1 MKQRNSLALI
11 LKNGIELNS
20 SGTTGSQKKIY
31 QSPSKLKN
39 ANKVSRECQEI
50 SSKSKIYTV
59 CKMEHAGGL
68 LAQTLPAFEVG
79 AGIDIDKF
87 NAYKFCK
94 KITNYTHTHL
104 TPSHAKAIRLT
115 KSFSNIDLKGIWI
128 TCGSEPVE
136 WNLIIDFVKKG
147 CNFMVN
153 WGMTEVGPCA
163 INTVF
168 KNLESVLEYKKRAIN
183 GTLMGDRTYCDTK
196 IKNNTLHVKGNISVF
211 EDNWFNTKDIVT
223 LNEKKEFYIQ
233 GRSKLS

>member
-1 MKQRNSLALI
+1 MKQRNSLTLI
-11 LKNGIELNS
+11 LKDGIELNS

-39 ANKVSRECQEI
+39 SNKVSRECQEI

-79 AGIDIDKF
+79 ADVDIEKF

-94 KITNYTHTHL
+94 KITSYTPTHL

-115 KSFSNIDLKGIWI
+115 KSFNDINLKGIWI

-147 CNFMVN
+147 CIFMVN
-153 WGMTEVGPCA
+153 WGMTEIGPCA

-168 KNLESVLEYKKRAIN
+168 KNIETVIEYKKRSLK
-183 GTLMGDRTYCDTK
+183 GTLIGDRIYCDAK
-196 IKNNTLHVKGNISVF
+196 IQNNTLHVKGNISVYN
-211 EDNWFNTKDIVT
+211 DNWFDTKDIVKF
-223 LNEKKEFYIQ
+223 NEKKEFYIQ
-233 GRSKLS
+233 GRSL

>member
-11 LKNGIELNS
+11 LKNGIELSS
-20 SGTTGSQKKIY
+20 SGTTGSPKKIY

-39 ANKVSRECQEI
+39 SNKVARECQKI

-59 CKMEHAGGL
+59 CKMQHAGGL

-79 AGIDIDKF
+79 ADIDIEEF

-104 TPSHAKAIRLT
+104 TPNHAKAIRLT
-115 KSFSNIDLKGIWI
+115 KSFKNIDLNGIWV

-136 WNLIIDFVKKG
+136 WDLIIDFVKKG

-153 WGMTEVGPCA
+153 WGMTEIGPCA

-168 KNLESVLEYKKRAIN
+168 KNLESVLDYKERAIN
-183 GTLMGDRTYCDTK
+183 GTLIGDKTYCDTK
-196 IKNNTLHVKGNISVF
+196 IRNNKLYVKGSISVF
-211 EDNWFNTKDIVT
+211 NDKWFDTKDIVA
-223 LNEKKEFYIQ
+223 LNKNKEFYIQ
-233 GRSKLS
+233 GRSK

>member
-1 MKQRNSLALI
+1 MKQKNSLALI
-11 LKNGIELNS
+11 LKNGIELSS
-20 SGTTGSQKKIY
+20 SGTTGPPKQIY
-31 QSPSKLKN
+31 QSPTKLKN
-39 ANKVSRECQEI
+39 ANKVARECQKI

-68 LAQTLPAFEVG
+68 LAQTLPAFEIG
-79 AGIDIDKF
+79 ADIDIEKF

-115 KSFSNIDLKGIWI
+115 KSFKNINLKGVWI

-136 WNLIIDFVKKG
+136 WGLIIDFVKKG

-153 WGMTEVGPCA
+153 WGMTEIGPCA

-168 KNLESVLEYKKRAIN
+168 KNIETVIEYKKRSLK
-183 GTLMGDRTYCDTK
+183 GTLIGDRIYCDTK
-196 IKNNTLHVKGNISVF
+196 IQNNTLHVKGKISVY
-211 EDNWFNTKDIVT
+211 NNSWFNTKDIVKF
-223 LNEKKEFYIQ
+223 NEKKEIYIQ
-233 GRSKLS
+233 GRSL

>member
-79 AGIDIDKF
+79 ADIDIDKF

-183 GTLMGDRTYCDTK
+183 GTLMGHRTYCDTK

-223 LNEKKEFYIQ
+223 LNKKKEFYIQ

>member
-11 LKNGIELNS
+11 LKNGIELSS
-20 SGTTGSQKKIY
+20 SGTTGSPKKIY

-39 ANKVSRECQEI
+39 SNKVARECQKI

-59 CKMEHAGGL
+59 CKMQHAGGL

-79 AGIDIDKF
+79 ADIDIEEF

-104 TPSHAKAIRLT
+104 TPNHAKAIRLT
-115 KSFSNIDLKGIWI
+115 KSFKNIDLNGIWV

-136 WNLIIDFVKKG
+136 WDLIIDFVKKG

-153 WGMTEVGPCA
+153 WGMTEIGPCA

-168 KNLESVLEYKKRAIN
+168 KNLESVLDYKERSIN
-183 GTLMGDRTYCDTK
+183 GTLIGDKTYCDTK
-196 IKNNTLHVKGNISVF
+196 IRNNKLYVKGSISVF
-211 EDNWFNTKDIVT
+211 NDKWFDTKDIVA
-223 LNEKKEFYIQ
+223 LNKNKEFYIQ
-233 GRSKLS
+233 GRSK

>member
-11 LKNGIELNS
+11 LKNGIELSS
-20 SGTTGSQKKIY
+20 SGTTGSPKQIY

-39 ANKVSRECQEI
+39 ANKVARECQKI

-79 AGIDIDKF
+79 ADIDIEEF

-104 TPSHAKAIRLT
+104 TPNHAKAIRLT
-115 KSFSNIDLKGIWI
+115 KSFKNINLNGIWV

-136 WNLIIDFVKKG
+136 WDLIIDFIKKG
-147 CNFMVN
+147 CKFMVN
-153 WGMTEVGPCA
+153 WGMTEIGPCA

-168 KNLESVLEYKKRAIN
+168 KNLESVLDYKERAIN
-183 GTLMGDRTYCDTK
+183 GTLIGDKTYCDTK
-196 IKNNTLHVKGNISVF
+196 IRNNKLYVKGSISVF
-211 EDNWFNTKDIVT
+211 NDKWFDTKDIVA
-223 LNEKKEFYIQ
+223 LNKNKEFYIQ
-233 GRSKLS
+233 GRSK

>member
-11 LKNGIELNS
+11 LKKGIELSS
-20 SGTTGSQKKIY
+20 SGTTGSPKKIY

-39 ANKVSRECQEI
+39 ANKVARECQKI

-59 CKMEHAGGL
+59 CKMQHAGGL

-79 AGIDIDKF
+79 ADIDIEEF

-104 TPSHAKAIRLT
+104 TPNHAKAIRLT
-115 KSFSNIDLKGIWI
+115 KSFKNIDLNGIWV

-136 WNLIIDFVKKG
+136 WDLIIDFVKKG

-153 WGMTEVGPCA
+153 WGMTEIGPCA

-168 KNLESVLEYKKRAIN
+168 KNLESVLDYKERAIN
-183 GTLMGDRTYCDTK
+183 GTLIGDKTYCDTK
-196 IKNNTLHVKGNISVF
+196 IKNNKLYVKGNISVF
-211 EDNWFNTKDIVT
+211 NDKWFDTKDIVA
-223 LNEKKEFYIQ
+223 LNKNKEFYIQ
-233 GRSKLS
+233 GRSK

>member
-11 LKNGIELNS
+11 LKNGIELSS
-20 SGTTGSQKKIY
+20 SGTTGSPKQIY

-39 ANKVSRECQEI
+39 ANKVARECQKI

-79 AGIDIDKF
+79 ADIDIEEF

-104 TPSHAKAIRLT
+104 TPNHAKAIRLT
-115 KSFSNIDLKGIWI
+115 KSFKNINLNGIWV

-136 WNLIIDFVKKG
+136 WDLIIDFVKKG
-147 CNFMVN
+147 CKFMVN
-153 WGMTEVGPCA
+153 WGMTEIGPCA

-168 KNLESVLEYKKRAIN
+168 KNLESVLDYKERAIN
-183 GTLMGDRTYCDTK
+183 GTLIGDKTYCDTK
-196 IKNNTLHVKGNISVF
+196 IRNNKLYVKGSISVF
-211 EDNWFNTKDIVT
+211 NDKWFDTKDIVA
-223 LNEKKEFYIQ
+223 LNKNKEFYIQ
-233 GRSKLS
+233 GRSK

>member
-11 LKNGIELNS
+11 LKNGIELSS
-20 SGTTGSQKKIY
+20 SGTTGSPKKIY

-39 ANKVSRECQEI
+39 ANKVARECQKI

-59 CKMEHAGGL
+59 CKMQHAGGL

-79 AGIDIDKF
+79 ADIDIEEF

-94 KITNYTHTHL
+94 KITKYTHTHL
-104 TPSHAKAIRLT
+104 TPNHAKAIRLT
-115 KSFSNIDLKGIWI
+115 KSFKNIDLNGIWV

-136 WNLIIDFVKKG
+136 WDLIIDFVKKG

-153 WGMTEVGPCA
+153 WGMTEIGPCA

-168 KNLESVLEYKKRAIN
+168 KNLESVLDYKERAIN
-183 GTLMGDRTYCDTK
+183 GTLIGDKTYCDTK
-196 IKNNTLHVKGNISVF
+196 IRNNKLYVKGNISVF
-211 EDNWFNTKDIVT
+211 DDKWFDTKDIVA
-223 LNEKKEFYIQ
+223 LNKNKEFYIQ
-233 GRSKLS
+233 GRSK

>member
-11 LKNGIELNS
+11 LKNGIELSS
-20 SGTTGSQKKIY
+20 SGTTGSPKQIY

-39 ANKVSRECQEI
+39 ANKVARECQKI

-79 AGIDIDKF
+79 ADIDIEEF

-104 TPSHAKAIRLT
+104 TPNHAKAIRLT
-115 KSFSNIDLKGIWI
+115 KSFKNINLNGIWV

-136 WNLIIDFVKKG
+136 WDLIIDFVKKG
-147 CNFMVN
+147 CKFMVN
-153 WGMTEVGPCA
+153 WGMTEIGPCA

-168 KNLESVLEYKKRAIN
+168 KDLESVLDYKERAIN
-183 GTLMGDRTYCDTK
+183 GTLIGDKTYCDTK
-196 IKNNTLHVKGNISVF
+196 IRNNKLYVKGSISVF
-211 EDNWFNTKDIVT
+211 NDKWFDTKDIVA
-223 LNEKKEFYIQ
+223 LNKNKEFYIQ
-233 GRSKLS
+233 GRSK

>member
-11 LKNGIELNS
+11 LKNGIELSS
-20 SGTTGSQKKIY
+20 SGTTGSPKKIY

-39 ANKVSRECQEI
+39 ANKVARECQKI

-59 CKMEHAGGL
+59 CKMQHAGGL

-79 AGIDIDKF
+79 ANIDIEEF

-104 TPSHAKAIRLT
+104 TPNHAKAIRLT
-115 KSFSNIDLKGIWI
+115 KSFKDIDLNGIWV

-136 WNLIIDFVKKG
+136 WDLIIDFIKKG

-153 WGMTEVGPCA
+153 WGMTEIGPCA

-168 KNLESVLEYKKRAIN
+168 KNLESVLDYKERAIN
-183 GTLMGDRTYCDTK
+183 GTLIGDKTYCDTK
-196 IKNNTLHVKGNISVF
+196 IINNKLYVKGSISVF
-211 EDNWFNTKDIVT
+211 NDKWFDTKDIVA
-223 LNEKKEFYIQ
+223 LNKNKEFYIQ
-233 GRSKLS
+233 GRSK

>member
-11 LKNGIELNS
+11 LKNGIELSS
-20 SGTTGSQKKIY
+20 SGTTGSPKQIY

-39 ANKVSRECQEI
+39 ANKVARECQKI

-59 CKMEHAGGL
+59 CKIEHAGGL

-79 AGIDIDKF
+79 ADIDIEEF

-104 TPSHAKAIRLT
+104 TPNHAKAIRLT
-115 KSFSNIDLKGIWI
+115 KSFKNINLNGIWV

-136 WNLIIDFVKKG
+136 WDLIIDFVKKG
-147 CNFMVN
+147 CKFMVN
-153 WGMTEVGPCA
+153 WGMTEIGPCA

-183 GTLMGDRTYCDTK
+183 GTLMGDKTYCDTK
-196 IKNNTLHVKGNISVF
+196 IENNTLHVKGNISVF
-211 EDNWFNTKDIVT
+211 KDRWFDTKDIVA
-223 LNEKKEFYIQ
+223 LNKKKEFYIQ
-233 GRSKLS
+233 GRSK

>member
-1 MKQRNSLALI
+1 MKQKNSLALI
-11 LKNGIELNS
+11 LKNGIELS
-20 SGTTGSQKKIY
+20 TSGTTGLPKKIY

-39 ANKVSRECQEI
+39 ANKVSRDCQKI

-68 LAQTLPAFEVG
+68 LSQTLPAFEIG
-79 AGIDIDKF
+79 ANIDIEKF

-94 KITNYTHTHL
+94 KINNYTHTHL
-104 TPSHAKAIRLT
+104 TPNHAKAIRLT
-115 KSFSNIDLKGIWI
+115 KSFKNIDLKGVWI

-136 WNLIIDFVKKG
+136 WDLIIDFVKKG

-153 WGMTEVGPCA
+153 WGMTEIGPCA

-183 GTLMGDRTYCDTK
+183 GTLMGDKTYCDTK
-196 IKNNTLHVKGNISVF
+196 IENNTLHVKGNISVF
-211 EDNWFNTKDIVT
+211 KDRWFDTKDIV
-223 LNEKKEFYIQ
+223 EKKKKKEFYIQ
-233 GRSKLS
+233 GRSK

>member
-11 LKNGIELNS
+11 LKNGIELSS
-20 SGTTGSQKKIY
+20 SGTTGSPKKIY

-39 ANKVSRECQEI
+39 ANKVARECQKI

-59 CKMEHAGGL
+59 CKMQHAGGL

-79 AGIDIDKF
+79 ADIDIEEF

-104 TPSHAKAIRLT
+104 TPNHAKAIRLT
-115 KSFSNIDLKGIWI
+115 KSFKNIDLNGIWV

-136 WNLIIDFVKKG
+136 WDLIIDFVKKG

-153 WGMTEVGPCA
+153 WGMTEIGPCA

-168 KNLESVLEYKKRAIN
+168 KNLESVLDYKERAIN
-183 GTLMGDRTYCDTK
+183 GTLIGDKTYCDTK
-196 IKNNTLHVKGNISVF
+196 IRNNKLYVKGNISVF
-211 EDNWFNTKDIVT
+211 NDKWFDTKDIVA
-223 LNEKKEFYIQ
+223 LNKNKEFYIQ
-233 GRSKLS
+233 GRSK

>member
-11 LKNGIELNS
+11 LKKGIELSS
-20 SGTTGSQKKIY
+20 SGTTGSPKKIY

-39 ANKVSRECQEI
+39 ANKVARECQKI

-59 CKMEHAGGL
+59 CKMQHAGGL

-79 AGIDIDKF
+79 ADIDIEEF

-104 TPSHAKAIRLT
+104 TPNHAKAIRLT
-115 KSFSNIDLKGIWI
+115 KSFENIDLNGIWV

-136 WNLIIDFVKKG
+136 WDLIIDFVKKG

-153 WGMTEVGPCA
+153 WGMTEIGPCA

-168 KNLESVLEYKKRAIN
+168 KNLESVLDYKERAIN
-183 GTLMGDRTYCDTK
+183 GTLIGDKTYCDTK
-196 IKNNTLHVKGNISVF
+196 IINNKLYVKGSISVF
-211 EDNWFNTKDIVT
+211 NDKWFDTKDIVA
-223 LNEKKEFYIQ
+223 LNKNKEFYIQ
-233 GRSKLS
+233 GRSK

>member
-11 LKNGIELNS
+11 LKNGIELSS
-20 SGTTGSQKKIY
+20 SGTTGSPKKIY

-39 ANKVSRECQEI
+39 SNKVARECQKI

-59 CKMEHAGGL
+59 CKMQHAGGL

-79 AGIDIDKF
+79 ADIDIEEF

-104 TPSHAKAIRLT
+104 TPNHAKAIRLT
-115 KSFSNIDLKGIWI
+115 KSFRNIDLNGIWV

-136 WNLIIDFVKKG
+136 WDLIIDFVKKG

-153 WGMTEVGPCA
+153 WGMTEIGPCA

-168 KNLESVLEYKKRAIN
+168 KNLESVLDYKERAIN
-183 GTLMGDRTYCDTK
+183 GTLIGDKTYCDTK
-196 IKNNTLHVKGNISVF
+196 IRNNKLYVKGSISVF
-211 EDNWFNTKDIVT
+211 NDKWFDTKDIVA
-223 LNEKKEFYIQ
+223 LNKNKEFYIQ
-233 GRSKLS
+233 GRSK

>member
-11 LKNGIELNS
+11 LKNGIELSS
-20 SGTTGSQKKIY
+20 SGTTGSPKKIY

-39 ANKVSRECQEI
+39 ANKVARECQKI

-59 CKMEHAGGL
+59 CKMQHAGGL

-79 AGIDIDKF
+79 ADIDIEEF

-104 TPSHAKAIRLT
+104 TPNHAKAIRLT
-115 KSFSNIDLKGIWI
+115 KSFKNIDLNGIWV

-136 WNLIIDFVKKG
+136 WDLIIDFVKKG

-153 WGMTEVGPCA
+153 WGMTEIGPCA

-168 KNLESVLEYKKRAIN
+168 KNLESVLDYKERAIN
-183 GTLMGDRTYCDTK
+183 GTLIGDKTYCDTK
-196 IKNNTLHVKGNISVF
+196 IRNNKLYVKGSISVF
-211 EDNWFNTKDIVT
+211 NDKWFDTKDIVA
-223 LNEKKEFYIQ
+223 LNKNKEFYIQ
-233 GRSKLS
+233 GRSK

>member
-11 LKNGIELNS
+11 LKNGIELSS
-20 SGTTGSQKKIY
+20 SGTTGSPKKIY

-39 ANKVSRECQEI
+39 ANKAARECQKI

-59 CKMEHAGGL
+59 CKMQHAGGL

-79 AGIDIDKF
+79 ADIDIEEF

-104 TPSHAKAIRLT
+104 TPNHAKAIRLT
-115 KSFSNIDLKGIWI
+115 KSFKDIDLNGIWV

-136 WNLIIDFVKKG
+136 WDLIIDFIKKG
-147 CNFMVN
+147 CDFMVN
-153 WGMTEVGPCA
+153 WGMTEIGPCA

-168 KNLESVLEYKKRAIN
+168 KNLESVLDYKERAIN
-183 GTLMGDRTYCDTK
+183 GTLIGDKTYCDTK
-196 IKNNTLHVKGNISVF
+196 IINNKLYVKGSISVF
-211 EDNWFNTKDIVT
+211 NDKWFDTKDIVA
-223 LNEKKEFYIQ
+223 LNKNKEFYIQ
-233 GRSKLS
+233 GRSK

>member
-11 LKNGIELNS
+11 LKNGIELSS
-20 SGTTGSQKKIY
+20 SGTTGSPKQIY

-39 ANKVSRECQEI
+39 ANKVARECQKI

-79 AGIDIDKF
+79 ADIDIEEF

-104 TPSHAKAIRLT
+104 TPNHAKAIRLT
-115 KSFSNIDLKGIWI
+115 KSFKNINLNGIWV

-136 WNLIIDFVKKG
+136 WDLIIDFVKKG
-147 CNFMVN
+147 CKFMVN
-153 WGMTEVGPCA
+153 WGMTEIGPCA

-168 KNLESVLEYKKRAIN
+168 KNLESVLDYKERAIN
-183 GTLMGDRTYCDTK
+183 GTLIGDKTYCDTK
-196 IKNNTLHVKGNISVF
+196 IRNNKLYVKGSISVF
-211 EDNWFNTKDIVT
+211 NDKWFDTKDIVT
-223 LNEKKEFYIQ
+223 LNKNKEFYIQ
-233 GRSKLS
+233 GRSK

>member
-11 LKNGIELNS
+11 LKKGIELSS
-20 SGTTGSQKKIY
+20 SGTTGSPKKIY

-39 ANKVSRECQEI
+39 ANKVARECQKI

-59 CKMEHAGGL
+59 CKMQHAGGL

-79 AGIDIDKF
+79 ADIDIEEF

-104 TPSHAKAIRLT
+104 TPNHAKAIRLT
-115 KSFSNIDLKGIWI
+115 KSFKNIDLNGIWV

-136 WNLIIDFVKKG
+136 WDLIIDFVKKG

-153 WGMTEVGPCA
+153 WGMTEIGPCA

-168 KNLESVLEYKKRAIN
+168 KNLESVLDYKERAIN
-183 GTLMGDRTYCDTK
+183 GTLIGDKTYCDTK
-196 IKNNTLHVKGNISVF
+196 IRNNKLYVKGNISVF
-211 EDNWFNTKDIVT
+211 NDKWFDTKDIVA
-223 LNEKKEFYIQ
+223 LNKNKEFYIQ
-233 GRSKLS
+233 GRSK